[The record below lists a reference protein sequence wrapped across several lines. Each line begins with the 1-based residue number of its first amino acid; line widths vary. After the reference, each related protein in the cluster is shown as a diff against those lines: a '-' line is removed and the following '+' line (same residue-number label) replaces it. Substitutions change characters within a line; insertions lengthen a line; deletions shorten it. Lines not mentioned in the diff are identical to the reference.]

1 MKQRYSDSE
10 CYLDVANKWIK
21 QWALCH
27 YGDNCFCRKY
37 VALYELMWMKVVINS
52 SNSVPPLENRT
63 PFLFTM
69 CSRYFW
75 MKTRTNNTSV
85 SVSALSQGI
94 ISTSF
99 RVFPRILIFFVSK
112 LIKIQN
118 FLNKRK
124 CLLQGFTLDS
134 SHSSIKITMCSMKM
148 MFPP

>member
-1 MKQRYSDSE
+1 MRNKGLVQRWNKDIVIE
-10 CYLDVANKWIK
+10 CYLDIANKWIK

-27 YGDNCFCRKY
+27 YGDNCFCRKC
-37 VALYELMWMKVVINS
+37 VALYELMWMKVVINL

-69 CSRYFW
+69 CRRYFW

-99 RVFPRILIFFVSK
+99 RVFPRILVFLSQSWLKSK
-112 LIKIQN
+112 TFLIKGNVCYKVSLWI
-118 FLNKRK
+118 LH
-124 CLLQGFTLDS
+124 TA
-134 SHSSIKITMCSMKM
+134 
-148 MFPP
+148 P